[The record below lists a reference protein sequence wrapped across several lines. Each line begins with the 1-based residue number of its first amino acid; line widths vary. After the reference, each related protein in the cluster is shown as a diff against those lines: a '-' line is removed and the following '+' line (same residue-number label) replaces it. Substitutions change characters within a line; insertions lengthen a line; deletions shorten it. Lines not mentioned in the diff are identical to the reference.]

1 MTSLIGIKPKT
12 GGLYLDQLYL
22 KRIDDQIHLTEK
34 DLWILTEERPKIE
47 TIEIILDEFIEDYK
61 EKFEKNSIKIKPIFE
76 DGKFSSKY
84 EILGI
89 KICNIGKI
97 YLKIVSGEGSFVD
110 YLVYREENYPD
121 VKKIRHYM

>member
-1 MTSLIGIKPKT
+1 MPDI
-12 GGLYLDQLYL
+12 
-22 KRIDDQIHLTEK
+22 EK
-34 DLWILTEERPKIE
+34 NLWILTEERPKVE
-47 TIEIILDEFIEDYK
+47 TIETILDEFIKDYK
-61 EKFEKNSIKIKPIFE
+61 EKFEKNSIQIKPILE
-76 DGKFSSKY
+76 AGKLRFRY

-97 YLKIVSGEGSFVD
+97 YLEIVSGEGSFVD